1 MRLLP
6 LLLLA
11 ALLAVPAQA
20 DEAATIEPQALV
32 ERLAWGDQ
40 ALVVLD
46 VRTAAEYAEGHV
58 PGAQNIPHTEL
69 TARLAELE
77 AARTRDIVVYCR
89 SGTRAALAEKGYV
102 APWGCV
108 LKLRRVT
115 GNTYVFPCGKQSIL
129 RMFSKRRC

>member
-6 LLLLA
+6 LLVLA
-11 ALLAVPAQA
+11 AALALPAQA

-46 VRTAAEYAEGHV
+46 VRTAAEFAEGHV

-69 TARLAELE
+69 ATRIAELE
-77 AARTRDIVVYCR
+77 AARARDIVVYCR
-89 SGTRAALAEKGYV
+89 SGARAAQALTVLEGAGFKHLFHLQGDYTRWAESGRPV
-102 APWGCV
+102 ATRP
-108 LKLRRVT
+108 
-115 GNTYVFPCGKQSIL
+115 Q
-129 RMFSKRRC
+129 

>member
-1 MRLLP
+1 VRLVP

-11 ALLAVPAQA
+11 AALGFPAQA

-69 TARLAELE
+69 AARIAELE
-77 AARTRDIVVYCR
+77 TARARDVVVYCR
-89 SGTRAALAEKGYV
+89 SGTRAAQALTVLQGAGFKRLFHLQGDYTRWSAEKR
-102 APWGCV
+102 P
-108 LKLRRVT
+108 VT
-115 GNTYVFPCGKQSIL
+115 LLQ
-129 RMFSKRRC
+129 

>member
-1 MRLLP
+1 VRLA

-11 ALLAVPAQA
+11 AALALPAQA
-20 DEAATIEPQALV
+20 DESATIEPQALV
-32 ERLAWGDQ
+32 ERQAWGDQ

-69 TARLAELE
+69 AARIAELE

-89 SGTRAALAEKGYV
+89 SGNRTAQALTVLEGAGFKRLFHLQGDYTRWAADGRPV
-102 APWGCV
+102 ATSQP
-108 LKLRRVT
+108 
-115 GNTYVFPCGKQSIL
+115 Q
-129 RMFSKRRC
+129 

>member
-6 LLLLA
+6 LLVLA
-11 ALLAVPAQA
+11 AALALPAQA
-20 DEAATIEPQALV
+20 DEVATIEPQALV
-32 ERLAWGDQ
+32 ERLAWGDR

-69 TARLAELE
+69 AARISELE

-89 SGTRAALAEKGYV
+89 SGVRAAQALTVLQAAGFRRLLHLQGDYTRWAATGRPV
-102 APWGCV
+102 ATRP
-108 LKLRRVT
+108 
-115 GNTYVFPCGKQSIL
+115 Q
-129 RMFSKRRC
+129 